1 MTLSAGLLLYAC
13 LLGVV
18 LDRLLARAAWPERS
32 PRAALWL
39 WHATASGVIG
49 ALTWAL
55 ILFAHDAAEHVFA
68 AVLSAD
74 KSLLHAAYAAP
85 GEVPWYWNLSLALVI
100 GGLITA
106 SVVAS
111 RRLLAM
117 RRTSASHHLAVSRL
131 LAIPSPEGSDD
142 IVGVVD
148 TVMPAV
154 YCLGTAGHGD
164 LRIHVTSGALKL
176 LTDNELQAAVAH
188 ERGHLHNRH
197 HRTLVVVDA
206 LAAAVKWFGL
216 LRSYPAAVRRLIE
229 LEADDYAAARC
240 GRLAVA
246 GALLSMSASPSS
258 SAAPST
264 AHSWTGGDPAR
275 RIRRL
280 IQCGPTRPDPAGT
293 VSVLASMLLVLTPFV
308 SSLGPAVS
316 LSGTEGVV
324 SHHNEP
330 AAGFDHH

>member
-13 LLGVV
+13 LLGLV
-18 LDRLLARAAWPERS
+18 LDRVLARAAWPHRS

-39 WHATASGVIG
+39 WHATASGVLG
-49 ALTWAL
+49 ALTWAM

-68 AVLSAD
+68 AVLGAD

-85 GEVPWYWNLSLALVI
+85 GEVSWYWNLSLALVL

-117 RRTSASHHLAVSRL
+117 RRTAASHHLAVTRL
-131 LAIPSPEGSDD
+131 MTVPAPDGSGNV
-142 IVGVVD
+142 VGVVD
-148 TVMPAV
+148 TAMPAV
-154 YCLGTAGHGD
+154 YCVSAAAPGHPQI
-164 LRIHVTSGALKL
+164 LVTSGALSL
-176 LTDNELQAAVAH
+176 LTDQGLQAAVAH
-188 ERGHLHNRH
+188 EHGHLHNRH

-206 LAAAVKWFGL
+206 LAAAVRWFGL

-246 GALLSMSASPSS
+246 EALLSMSASPSS

-280 IQCGPTRPDPAGT
+280 IQGDPTRPHPAGT
-293 VSVLASMLLVLTPFV
+293 VSVLASMLLVLTPFA

-316 LSGTEGVV
+316 LSGTAGVV

-330 AAGFDHH
+330 ATGFDHH